1 MYRIALNTDLSTAPQ
16 GQVPPERVTLIPA
29 GPKVTGRDG
38 RTWLFDDQAGQ
49 AVVGNFVARNAE
61 LPIDW
66 EHASQHRAPRGEEA
80 PAAAWI
86 TRLAVE
92 DGALVGEVRWNERAA
107 NQIAARE
114 YRYLSPVFD
123 YDPATG
129 RIARLVSA
137 GLTNLPNLHLQA
149 LNQEQQPM
157 ERSTALAAAI
167 TVALGLAPD
176 ATDDAIATAINQ
188 IKAKADDAMARA
200 LNAEQATPA
209 LERYVPRADYDAVLA
224 RASNAETALRD
235 HQAQALKAEAETAID
250 AALKGGRIAPASVEH
265 YRAMC
270 SDAKGLESFRA
281 LVQTLPVIAP
291 ETNLGTRQPP
301 STATALNAEEVAV
314 CQAAGI
320 SHEQFIAARE
330 GVQA

>member
-1 MYRIALNTDLSTAPQ
+1 MHRIALNTDLSAAAAA
-16 GQVPPERVTLIPA
+16 PERVTLIPA
-29 GPKVTGRDG
+29 GPRVAGRDG
-38 RTWLFDDQAGQ
+38 REWLFDTIAAQ
-49 AVVGNFVARNAE
+49 AVMHSFAARNAE

-123 YDPATG
+123 FDPATG

-149 LNQEQQPM
+149 LNQESSM
-157 ERSTALAAAI
+157 DRSTALVAAI

-188 IKAKADDAMARA
+188 MKQARDDATARA
-200 LNAEQATPA
+200 LNAEQSAPA
-209 LERYVPRADYDAVLA
+209 LERYVPRADYDAVLT

-235 HQAQALKAEAETAID
+235 HQAQALKAEAEAAID
-250 AALKGGRIAPASVEH
+250 AALKVGRIAPASVEH

-291 ETNLGTRQPP
+291 ETSLGQRQAAG
-301 STATALNAEEVAV
+301 TATALNAEELAV
-314 CQAAGI
+314 CQATGI

-330 GVQA
+330 GGQA